1 MRRLTPLVA
10 LAAIAVLVPAG
21 AASAQRDGSPDDP
34 RAKAFVKEVSVDRV
48 EHHQQRLQQI
58 ATANGGTRD
67 VFGPGYTG
75 SLNYVVRVLEKR
87 RLRPA
92 DHAVQLSVLGGD
104 RTARPQ
110 PGHADGEDLYA
121 GHRGAERHARLRLH
135 HVRRLARPRRSTTCR
150 VVPVGG
156 IVIPSP
162 GGTDSGCAAG
172 DYTGANDPAG
182 AVALIQRGTCA
193 FVQKID
199 NAVEAGAV
207 GVIIFNEGNTP
218 DRQNPEFF
226 DLGGDLGVPTV
237 MASTAVGTELYNAAS
252 AGGPG
257 DGRPQHV
264 RHSSPTASSTR

>member
-75 SLNYVVRVLEKR
+75 SLNYVVRVLRNAGYDPQVTPFNYPFWEETA
-87 RLRPA
+87 PP
-92 DHAVQLSVLGGD
+92 VLNQV
-104 RTARPQ
+104 TP
-110 PGHADGEDLYA
+110 DGEALYA
-121 GHRGAERHARLRLH
+121 GHADDSDTPARLH
-135 HVRRLARPRRSTTCR
+135 HVGGSPTASLNDVP

-162 GGTDSGCAAG
+162 GGTDER
-172 DYTGANDPAG
+172 
-182 AVALIQRGTCA
+182 L
-193 FVQKID
+193 
-199 NAVEAGAV
+199 
-207 GVIIFNEGNTP
+207 
-218 DRQNPEFF
+218 
-226 DLGGDLGVPTV
+226 
-237 MASTAVGTELYNAAS
+237 
-252 AGGPG
+252 
-257 DGRPQHV
+257 
-264 RHSSPTASSTR
+264 